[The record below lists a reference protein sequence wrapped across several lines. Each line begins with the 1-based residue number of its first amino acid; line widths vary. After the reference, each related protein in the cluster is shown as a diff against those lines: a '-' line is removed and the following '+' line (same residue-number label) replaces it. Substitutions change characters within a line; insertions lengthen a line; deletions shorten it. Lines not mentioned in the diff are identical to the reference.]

1 MFAITDH
8 HACPSQRTLAAG
20 QEEMKTTTEKCT
32 LFQVRS
38 LAIHTWDK
46 NVSASLQSPGHA
58 TSKYDRTLEEDERK
72 RLITRKKE
80 VEDYEMAGFKTKE
93 RIVFLR

>member
-1 MFAITDH
+1 MFPITDH
-8 HACPSQRTLAAG
+8 HACPSQRTAS
-20 QEEMKTTTEKCT
+20 QEDMKTTTEKCT

-38 LAIHTWDK
+38 LAIHTWDN

-72 RLITRKKE
+72 RLITRKKD
-80 VEDYEMAGFKTKE
+80 VEDLEMA
-93 RIVFLR
+93 IIAMLQNDCQ